1 MHRLQKCQIAHAE
14 LVLHVVTHRQLAPD
28 DRQRRPVRIPRRF
41 VLAEKHQRLEAIQMM
56 SAISP
61 AAMKNATPRM
71 MMKMP
76 IAAPAIDPRLRGG
89 LLRSRCRISEF
100 RLMTFSSNSQSKIV
114 PAIGIE
120 PRSMSRRT

>member
-1 MHRLQKCQIAHAE
+1 MHRLQERQVAHAE

-41 VLAEKHQRLEAIQMM
+41 VLAEKHQRFEAIQMM

-71 MMKMP
+71 MMKMA
-76 IAAPAIDPRLRGG
+76 IAAPAIAASDRGG
-89 LLRSRCRISEF
+89 RVRSRCRISEL
-100 RLMTFSSNSQSKIV
+100 RLMTFSSNS
-114 PAIGIE
+114 
-120 PRSMSRRT
+120 